1 MLLTISTTRQPAT
14 DRAFLLHKNPRRH
27 RVNTGRRRV
36 AAFGGRPHR
45 RWSSAG
51 RAALV
56 VSAAA
61 AALAAAGCT
70 GTGSPGS
77 VASPGSPTSST
88 SAAARH
94 PSATP
99 TPTPAPTPIPS
110 APPLAGKIVGID
122 PGHNGG
128 NFTDPGAIAQQ
139 IWNGAEWEA
148 CDTTGTTTD
157 GGYTEA
163 QFNFNVAEYLRAD
176 LRRDGARVIMTR
188 TSNTGVG
195 PCVNRRAE
203 IINAAHADVA
213 VDIHADGAAASGR
226 GFTIL
231 EPVADG
237 PNDAVIAASQ
247 RFGGDVRQAM
257 LAETTM
263 PESNYE
269 GSGGI
274 MPRDDLA
281 GLNLTTVPKVLIE
294 CGNMRNAVDAALLVT
309 ARFQQQ
315 VASALTAAIVRYLR
329 PA

>member
-1 MLLTISTTRQPAT
+1 VLLTISTTRQPAT
-14 DRAFLLHKNPRRH
+14 DRAFLLHKNPGRH
-27 RVNTGRRRV
+27 HVNPGRHHV
-36 AAFGGRPHR
+36 ADFGGRPHR

-61 AALAAAGCT
+61 VALAAAGCT
-70 GTGSPGS
+70 GTGSSGS
-77 VASPGSPTSST
+77 AASSGSPASST

-99 TPTPAPTPIPS
+99 TPTPSVS

-128 NFTDPGAIAQQ
+128 NFTDPDAIARQ

-163 QFNFNVAEYLRAD
+163 QFNFNVATYLRAD

-269 GSGGI
+269 GSGGV

-294 CGNMRNAVDAALLVT
+294 CGNMRNAVDAGLLVT

>member
-1 MLLTISTTRQPAT
+1 VLLTISTTRQPAT
-14 DRAFLLHKNPRRH
+14 DRAFLLHKNPGRH
-27 RVNTGRRRV
+27 HVNPGRHHV
-36 AAFGGRPHR
+36 ADFGGRPHR

-61 AALAAAGCT
+61 VALAAAGCT
-70 GTGSPGS
+70 GTGSSGS
-77 VASPGSPTSST
+77 AASSGSPASST

-99 TPTPAPTPIPS
+99 TPTPTPSVS

-128 NFTDPGAIAQQ
+128 NFTDPDAIARQ

-163 QFNFNVAEYLRAD
+163 QFNFNVATYLRAD

-269 GSGGI
+269 GSGGV

-294 CGNMRNAVDAALLVT
+294 CGNMRNAVDAGLLVT

>member
-1 MLLTISTTRQPAT
+1 MLLTISTTRAGLVLAAAT
-14 DRAFLLHKNPRRH
+14 
-27 RVNTGRRRV
+27 V
-36 AAFGGRPHR
+36 
-45 RWSSAG
+45 
-51 RAALV
+51 ALV
-56 VSAAA
+56 VTGCAGAGSSGSAAPS
-61 AALAAAGCT
+61 
-70 GTGSPGS
+70 GSA
-77 VASPGSPTSST
+77 ASPASPSASHT
-88 SAAARH
+88 SAT
-94 PSATP
+94 PSPTP
-99 TPTPAPTPIPS
+99 TPTVS

-128 NFTDPGAIAQQ
+128 NFTDPDAIARQ
-139 IWNGAEWEA
+139 IWNGAESEA

-157 GGYTEA
+157 SGYTEA
-163 QFNFNVAEYLRAD
+163 QFNFNVAKYLRAD
-176 LRRDGARVIMTR
+176 LMRDGARVIMTR

-231 EPVADG
+231 EPVAVG
-237 PNDAVIAASQ
+237 PNNAVIGASQ

-257 LAETTM
+257 LADTAM

-269 GSGGI
+269 GVDGI

-294 CGNMRNAVDAALLVT
+294 CGNMRNAVDASLLVT
-309 ARFQQQ
+309 ARFQRR
-315 VASALTAAIVRYLR
+315 VASALTAAIAAFLR

>member
-1 MLLTISTTRQPAT
+1 VLLTISTTRAGLVLAT
-14 DRAFLLHKNPRRH
+14 AT
-27 RVNTGRRRV
+27 V
-36 AAFGGRPHR
+36 
-45 RWSSAG
+45 
-51 RAALV
+51 ALV
-56 VSAAA
+56 VTGCAGAGSSGSAAPSGSA
-61 AALAAAGCT
+61 ASL
-70 GTGSPGS
+70 
-77 VASPGSPTSST
+77 ASP
-88 SAAARH
+88 SASH
-94 PSATP
+94 TSATP
-99 TPTPAPTPIPS
+99 SPTPTVS

-128 NFTDPGAIAQQ
+128 NFTDPDAIARQ

-163 QFNFNVAEYLRAD
+163 QFNFNVAKYLRAD
-176 LRRDGARVIMTR
+176 LMRDGARVIMTR

-231 EPVADG
+231 EPVAVG
-237 PNDAVIAASQ
+237 PNNAVIGASQ

-257 LAETTM
+257 LADTAM

-269 GSGGI
+269 GVDGI

-294 CGNMRNAVDAALLVT
+294 CGNMRNAVDASLLVT
-309 ARFQQQ
+309 ARFQRR
-315 VASALTAAIVRYLR
+315 VASALTAAIAAFLR

>member
-1 MLLTISTTRQPAT
+1 MSAAPLTIGAVAVALAVCACSAAGQPASVGST
-14 DRAFLLHKNPRRH
+14 APRASRSETRP
-27 RVNTGRRRV
+27 VASAPATPSNT
-36 AAFGGRPHR
+36 P
-45 RWSSAG
+45 
-51 RAALV
+51 
-56 VSAAA
+56 SAAA
-61 AALAAAGCT
+61 
-70 GTGSPGS
+70 
-77 VASPGSPTSST
+77 
-88 SAAARH
+88 
-94 PSATP
+94 
-99 TPTPAPTPIPS
+99 
-110 APPLAGKIVGID
+110 PLAGKIVGID

-128 NFTDPGAIAQQ
+128 NFTDPDAIAQQ

-163 QFNFNVAEYLRAD
+163 QFNFNVAKYLRAD

-203 IINAAHADVA
+203 IINDAHADVA

-247 RFGGDVRQAM
+247 RFGDDVRQAM
-257 LAETTM
+257 LAATTM

-269 GSGGI
+269 GADAI

-294 CGNMRNAVDAALLVT
+294 CGNMRNAVDARLLVT
-309 ARFQQQ
+309 PRFQQQ
-315 VASALTAAIVRYLR
+315 VASALTAAIAAFLR

>member
-1 MLLTISTTRQPAT
+1 
-14 DRAFLLHKNPRRH
+14 
-27 RVNTGRRRV
+27 
-36 AAFGGRPHR
+36 
-45 RWSSAG
+45 
-51 RAALV
+51 
-56 VSAAA
+56 
-61 AALAAAGCT
+61 
-70 GTGSPGS
+70 
-77 VASPGSPTSST
+77 
-88 SAAARH
+88 
-94 PSATP
+94 
-99 TPTPAPTPIPS
+99 
-110 APPLAGKIVGID
+110 
-122 PGHNGG
+122 
-128 NFTDPGAIAQQ
+128 
-139 IWNGAEWEA
+139 
-148 CDTTGTTTD
+148 
-157 GGYTEA
+157 
-163 QFNFNVAEYLRAD
+163 
-176 LRRDGARVIMTR
+176 MTR

-231 EPVADG
+231 EPMADG

-257 LAETTM
+257 LAETAM

-294 CGNMRNAVDAALLVT
+294 CGNMRNAVDAGLLVT

-329 PA
+329 PACPAGKRVPTSGHECGTAGPRPGWRLPRRPRWRPVPRRPRQQPTSRAWPRPRAAVARPAWRCRRARTPRAPRRPACCRG